1 MTLDGRH
8 PDTYDWAQSWTE
20 QDTTHHGFHYY
31 MTPELAIN
39 GLKKLPEAKERVP
52 VQKGSKDYPDLR
64 KMTVFKDK

>member
-1 MTLDGRH
+1 
-8 PDTYDWAQSWTE
+8 
-20 QDTTHHGFHYY
+20 